1 MDIAP
6 ADDGRTTI
14 ELEERELKLLVT
26 ALERS
31 LFLDIPPHMQ
41 GATMEFAE
49 RLLRAL
55 GQGELSQD

>member
-1 MDIAP
+1 MEIVP
-6 ADDGRTTI
+6 ADDGGATI
-14 ELEERELKLLVT
+14 TLDERELRLLAA

-49 RLLRAL
+49 RLLRGL
-55 GQGELSQD
+55 GQGELGQD